1 MVNSN
6 KIQILVTML
15 IFPVKAYR
23 LNSLECYLLKKVE
36 DIYLGSGYSFKR
48 WPEIYFGNFEDF
60 PSIKLDQDKNT
71 HLDNELYFYNIDYLG
86 LYVYNSTSEGHIRIF
101 IDRIKYCASK
111 IANNLNLKVDVVV
124 NDLQTIVLIHEIGHW
139 LTHSCHVKNKKIRLN
154 GFSSQEKIIKETL
167 AQLTVFWSIM
177 KMKNK
182 EIDRLR
188 MIFDYLVDRQS
199 NPYKA
204 FRELGNKKTYV
215 KTLLKRY
222 GYIAD
227 EHIFNFGYDF
237 NYLLYGDIVFKKKKA
252 I

>member
-1 MVNSN
+1 
-6 KIQILVTML
+6 ML
-15 IFPVKAYR
+15 IFPVNAYR
-23 LNSLECYLLKKVE
+23 LNSLECHLLKIVE
-36 DIYLGSGYSFKR
+36 DIYLDSGYSFKR

-60 PSIKLDQDKNT
+60 PPVKLDQSGNNFVD
-71 HLDNELYFYNIDYLG
+71 DELYFYNIDYLG
-86 LYVYNSTSEGHIRIF
+86 LYVYTSSNEGHIRIF
-101 IDRIKYCASK
+101 NDRIKYCANK
-111 IANNLNLKVDVVV
+111 IANNLNLKVDEVI
-124 NDLQTIVLIHEIGHW
+124 NNLLTIILIHEIGHW

-154 GFSSQEKIIKETL
+154 GFSSQQKIIKETL
-167 AQLTVFWSIM
+167 AQLTVFWSMM

-182 EIDRLR
+182 EVER
-188 MIFDYLVDRQS
+188 MKIIFDYLVDRQS
-199 NPYKA
+199 YPYKA